1 MNENYE
7 RLANAI
13 VLQGVKDYRQALKRL
28 AKHPQNR
35 EALYTKKEVE
45 GFFRSGYYQNLT
57 TVDGEMLIQKLK
69 EEVKL

>member
-13 VLQGVKDYRQALKRL
+13 VLQAVKDYRLALKRL
-28 AKHPQNR
+28 AKYPRNR

-45 GFFRSGYYQNLT
+45 EFFQSGFYETLT
-57 TVDGEMLIQKLK
+57 TVDGEMLIQKLN
-69 EEVKL
+69 EEVKV